1 MEKRRN
7 VSLGALLWR
16 YLILTGVSAAALAA
30 AWWITLMLLMNAG
43 FVLPARTQS
52 DHASDA
58 AAAMRLQGSFDASL
72 ADELCNYV
80 YFAPD
85 GTVLETNLSGRRLA
99 DAKEARRTLE
109 GGAWFYQ
116 RVDFS
121 DGSLC
126 LFQFD
131 YSVLYGNEAL
141 RGVLP
146 DFELA
151 SLVLL
156 AVVLVTTVTLIT
168 RHYTRRLRR
177 AADKLAAASARIAE
191 GQLEGGDF
199 SSAGVRELDGA
210 MDAMR
215 TLKEN
220 LSGSLQ
226 AQWRMEQQ
234 RAEQMA
240 ALAHDLKTPLTIIG
254 GNAELLAED
263 ALSDAQRAN
272 VDAIL
277 RNTRYA
283 GEYIASLRA
292 LAAGADSADTV
303 KNPEPAASDG
313 AQEHAAPQETERVSL
328 PEFLAEIQAQGQAL
342 CRARGCVFRL
352 LADGTSMLPMRRAE
366 LLRALVN
373 LVENAARY
381 TPRGG
386 AVTLGKPYEARPGRR
401 GPCGVHRTGHG
412 AGLYARGACQRHAAA
427 VHGRKKPPARR
438 PYGSGPDVCRRCRQA
453 SRRRAGASQCG
464 RRRSGG
470 RAFIS
475 RVGMTQTLCTAKE
488 ASRPAI
494 RQGGRLL
501 CAGGAFCFSLQ
512 KSLTWSELQMLCL
525 LQSL

>member
-58 AAAMRLQGSFDASL
+58 AAAMRLQDSFDASL

-126 LFQFD
+126 LLQFD

-226 AQWRMEQQ
+226 AQWRREQQ

-352 LADGTSMLPMRRAE
+352 VADGTSMCVGESRGE
-366 LLRALVN
+366 CRALPAAGRGS
-373 LVENAARY
+373 NA
-381 TPRGG
+381 
-386 AVTLGKPYEARPGRR
+386 GKPYEARPGRR
-401 GPCGVHRTGHG
+401 GPCGVHRTGYR
-412 AGLYARGACQRHAAA
+412 AGLYTRGACQRHAAA
-427 VHGRKKPPARR
+427 VHGRKKPPAGR
-438 PYGSGPDVCRRCRQA
+438 PYGTGPDVCRRCRQA
-453 SRRRAGASQCG
+453 SRRRAGAAQCG

-494 RQGGRLL
+494 RR
-501 CAGGAFCFSLQ
+501 AGGFFVQAVHFAF
-512 KSLTWSELQMLCL
+512 LCKKA
-525 LQSL
+525 

>member
-1 MEKRRN
+1 M
-7 VSLGALLWR
+7 
-16 YLILTGVSAAALAA
+16 
-30 AWWITLMLLMNAG
+30 
-43 FVLPARTQS
+43 
-52 DHASDA
+52 
-58 AAAMRLQGSFDASL
+58 
-72 ADELCNYV
+72 
-80 YFAPD
+80 
-85 GTVLETNLSGRRLA
+85 
-99 DAKEARRTLE
+99 
-109 GGAWFYQ
+109 
-116 RVDFS
+116 DFS

-352 LADGTSMLPMRRAE
+352 LTDGTSMLPMRRAE

-381 TPRGG
+381 TPQGG
-386 AVTLGKPYEARPGRR
+386 AVTLESRVRR
-401 GPCGVHRTGHG
+401 APDG
-412 AGLYARGACQRHAAA
+412 AGRALHPRRLPKACSRCTRA
-427 VHGRKKPPARR
+427 KKAARR
-438 PYGSGPDVCRRCRQA
+438 
-453 SRRRAGASQCG
+453 
-464 RRRSGG
+464 
-470 RAFIS
+470 
-475 RVGMTQTLCTAKE
+475 TAIWDW
-488 ASRPAI
+488 A
-494 RQGGRLL
+494 
-501 CAGGAFCFSLQ
+501 
-512 KSLTWSELQMLCL
+512 
-525 LQSL
+525 

>member
-177 AADKLAAASARIAE
+177 AAD
-191 GQLEGGDF
+191 
-199 SSAGVRELDGA
+199 
-210 MDAMR
+210 
-215 TLKEN
+215 
-220 LSGSLQ
+220 
-226 AQWRMEQQ
+226 
-234 RAEQMA
+234 
-240 ALAHDLKTPLTIIG
+240 
-254 GNAELLAED
+254 
-263 ALSDAQRAN
+263 
-272 VDAIL
+272 
-277 RNTRYA
+277 
-283 GEYIASLRA
+283 
-292 LAAGADSADTV
+292 
-303 KNPEPAASDG
+303 
-313 AQEHAAPQETERVSL
+313 
-328 PEFLAEIQAQGQAL
+328 
-342 CRARGCVFRL
+342 
-352 LADGTSMLPMRRAE
+352 
-366 LLRALVN
+366 
-373 LVENAARY
+373 
-381 TPRGG
+381 
-386 AVTLGKPYEARPGRR
+386 
-401 GPCGVHRTGHG
+401 
-412 AGLYARGACQRHAAA
+412 
-427 VHGRKKPPARR
+427 
-438 PYGSGPDVCRRCRQA
+438 
-453 SRRRAGASQCG
+453 
-464 RRRSGG
+464 
-470 RAFIS
+470 
-475 RVGMTQTLCTAKE
+475 
-488 ASRPAI
+488 
-494 RQGGRLL
+494 
-501 CAGGAFCFSLQ
+501 
-512 KSLTWSELQMLCL
+512 
-525 LQSL
+525 

>member
-85 GTVLETNLSGRRLA
+85 GTVLETNLSGHRLA

-109 GGAWFYQ
+109 GGAWF
-116 RVDFS
+116 
-121 DGSLC
+121 
-126 LFQFD
+126 

-254 GNAELLAED
+254 GYAELLAED

-303 KNPEPAASDG
+303 KKPEPAASDG
-313 AQEHAAPQETERVSL
+313 AQEHAAPQERERVSL

-352 LADGTSMLPMRRAE
+352 LTDGTSMLPMRRAE

-386 AVTLGKPYEARPGRR
+386 AVTLESHMRR
-401 GPCGVHRTGHG
+401 APDG
-412 AGLYARGACQRHAAA
+412 AGRAVFTVQDTGPGFTPEALAKGMQPLYTGEKSRPQDGHMGLGLTFAAD
-427 VHGRKKPPARR
+427 VARR
-438 PYGSGPDVCRRCRQA
+438 HG
-453 SRRRAGASQCG
+453 GALAL
-464 RRRSGG
+464 RN
-470 RAFIS
+470 A
-475 RVGMTQTLCTAKE
+475 
-488 ASRPAI
+488 
-494 RQGGRLL
+494 
-501 CAGGAFCFSLQ
+501 AGGGAVA
-512 KSLTWSELQMLCL
+512 EL
-525 LQSL
+525 SFPVWG

>member
-1 MEKRRN
+1 
-7 VSLGALLWR
+7 
-16 YLILTGVSAAALAA
+16 
-30 AWWITLMLLMNAG
+30 MLLMNAG

-272 VDAIL
+272 VDAI
-277 RNTRYA
+277 
-283 GEYIASLRA
+283 
-292 LAAGADSADTV
+292 
-303 KNPEPAASDG
+303 
-313 AQEHAAPQETERVSL
+313 
-328 PEFLAEIQAQGQAL
+328 
-342 CRARGCVFRL
+342 C
-352 LADGTSMLPMRRAE
+352 
-366 LLRALVN
+366 
-373 LVENAARY
+373 
-381 TPRGG
+381 
-386 AVTLGKPYEARPGRR
+386 
-401 GPCGVHRTGHG
+401 
-412 AGLYARGACQRHAAA
+412 
-427 VHGRKKPPARR
+427 
-438 PYGSGPDVCRRCRQA
+438 
-453 SRRRAGASQCG
+453 
-464 RRRSGG
+464 
-470 RAFIS
+470 
-475 RVGMTQTLCTAKE
+475 
-488 ASRPAI
+488 AI
-494 RQGGRLL
+494 RATRGNTLPR
-501 CAGGAFCFSLQ
+501 
-512 KSLTWSELQMLCL
+512 
-525 LQSL
+525 

>member
-1 MEKRRN
+1 M
-7 VSLGALLWR
+7 
-16 YLILTGVSAAALAA
+16 
-30 AWWITLMLLMNAG
+30 
-43 FVLPARTQS
+43 
-52 DHASDA
+52 
-58 AAAMRLQGSFDASL
+58 
-72 ADELCNYV
+72 
-80 YFAPD
+80 
-85 GTVLETNLSGRRLA
+85 
-99 DAKEARRTLE
+99 
-109 GGAWFYQ
+109 
-116 RVDFS
+116 
-121 DGSLC
+121 
-126 LFQFD
+126 
-131 YSVLYGNEAL
+131 LYGNEAL

-292 LAAGADSADTV
+292 LAAGADL
-303 KNPEPAASDG
+303 
-313 AQEHAAPQETERVSL
+313 SL
-328 PEFLAEIQAQGQAL
+328 I
-342 CRARGCVFRL
+342 
-352 LADGTSMLPMRRAE
+352 
-366 LLRALVN
+366 
-373 LVENAARY
+373 
-381 TPRGG
+381 
-386 AVTLGKPYEARPGRR
+386 
-401 GPCGVHRTGHG
+401 H
-412 AGLYARGACQRHAAA
+412 
-427 VHGRKKPPARR
+427 
-438 PYGSGPDVCRRCRQA
+438 
-453 SRRRAGASQCG
+453 
-464 RRRSGG
+464 
-470 RAFIS
+470 I
-475 RVGMTQTLCTAKE
+475 
-488 ASRPAI
+488 
-494 RQGGRLL
+494 
-501 CAGGAFCFSLQ
+501 
-512 KSLTWSELQMLCL
+512 
-525 LQSL
+525 

>member
-1 MEKRRN
+1 M
-7 VSLGALLWR
+7 SLGALLWR

-277 RNTRYA
+277 HNTRYA

-313 AQEHAAPQETERVSL
+313 AQEHAAPQERERVAAAVPGRDTSPGPGSL
-328 PEFLAEIQAQGQAL
+328 PGAGLCISPGGGWDVYAAHAPGGAAACVGESCGE
-342 CRARGCVFRL
+342 CRAL
-352 LADGTSMLPMRRAE
+352 H
-366 LLRALVN
+366 
-373 LVENAARY
+373 AAG
-381 TPRGG
+381 RGG
-386 AVTLGKPYEARPGRR
+386 NAGKPYEARPGRR

-488 ASRPAI
+488 PPALPYAGREASLCRRCI
-494 RQGGRLL
+494 LL
-501 CAGGAFCFSLQ
+501 LFAKKLD
-512 KSLTWSELQMLCL
+512 LE
-525 LQSL
+525 

>member
-1 MEKRRN
+1 M
-7 VSLGALLWR
+7 SLGALLWR

-177 AADKLAAASARIAE
+177 AADKLAAASARIGATGGRRFFLGGRAGVGRCNGRHAHAE
-191 GQLEGGDF
+191 GEPF
-199 SSAGVRELDGA
+199 RFFAGPVAYGA
-210 MDAMR
+210 
-215 TLKEN
+215 
-220 LSGSLQ
+220 
-226 AQWRMEQQ
+226 
-234 RAEQMA
+234 
-240 ALAHDLKTPLTIIG
+240 
-254 GNAELLAED
+254 
-263 ALSDAQRAN
+263 
-272 VDAIL
+272 
-277 RNTRYA
+277 
-283 GEYIASLRA
+283 
-292 LAAGADSADTV
+292 AAG
-303 KNPEPAASDG
+303 
-313 AQEHAAPQETERVSL
+313 R
-328 PEFLAEIQAQGQAL
+328 
-342 CRARGCVFRL
+342 
-352 LADGTSMLPMRRAE
+352 ADG
-366 LLRALVN
+366 
-373 LVENAARY
+373 
-381 TPRGG
+381 
-386 AVTLGKPYEARPGRR
+386 
-401 GPCGVHRTGHG
+401 
-412 AGLYARGACQRHAAA
+412 
-427 VHGRKKPPARR
+427 
-438 PYGSGPDVCRRCRQA
+438 
-453 SRRRAGASQCG
+453 RAGA
-464 RRRSGG
+464 
-470 RAFIS
+470 
-475 RVGMTQTLCTAKE
+475 
-488 ASRPAI
+488 
-494 RQGGRLL
+494 
-501 CAGGAFCFSLQ
+501 
-512 KSLTWSELQMLCL
+512 
-525 LQSL
+525 

>member
-156 AVVLVTTVTLIT
+156 AVC
-168 RHYTRRLRR
+168 
-177 AADKLAAASARIAE
+177 
-191 GQLEGGDF
+191 
-199 SSAGVRELDGA
+199 
-210 MDAMR
+210 
-215 TLKEN
+215 
-220 LSGSLQ
+220 
-226 AQWRMEQQ
+226 W
-234 RAEQMA
+234 
-240 ALAHDLKTPLTIIG
+240 
-254 GNAELLAED
+254 
-263 ALSDAQRAN
+263 
-272 VDAIL
+272 
-277 RNTRYA
+277 
-283 GEYIASLRA
+283 
-292 LAAGADSADTV
+292 
-303 KNPEPAASDG
+303 
-313 AQEHAAPQETERVSL
+313 
-328 PEFLAEIQAQGQAL
+328 
-342 CRARGCVFRL
+342 
-352 LADGTSMLPMRRAE
+352 
-366 LLRALVN
+366 
-373 LVENAARY
+373 
-381 TPRGG
+381 
-386 AVTLGKPYEARPGRR
+386 
-401 GPCGVHRTGHG
+401 
-412 AGLYARGACQRHAAA
+412 
-427 VHGRKKPPARR
+427 
-438 PYGSGPDVCRRCRQA
+438 
-453 SRRRAGASQCG
+453 
-464 RRRSGG
+464 
-470 RAFIS
+470 
-475 RVGMTQTLCTAKE
+475 
-488 ASRPAI
+488 
-494 RQGGRLL
+494 
-501 CAGGAFCFSLQ
+501 
-512 KSLTWSELQMLCL
+512 
-525 LQSL
+525 

>member
-303 KNPEPAASDG
+303 KKPGARCVGRRAGACRSAGDG
-313 AQEHAAPQETERVSL
+313 AGLPAGVPGRDTSPGPGSLPGAGLCISPADGWNVHAAHAPGGAAACAGESCGE
-328 PEFLAEIQAQGQAL
+328 
-342 CRARGCVFRL
+342 CRAL
-352 LADGTSMLPMRRAE
+352 H
-366 LLRALVN
+366 
-373 LVENAARY
+373 AAG
-381 TPRGG
+381 RGG
-386 AVTLGKPYEARPGRR
+386 NAGKPREARPGRR
-401 GPCGVHRTGHG
+401 GPCGVHRTGYR
-412 AGLYARGACQRHAAA
+412 AGLYTRGACQRHAAA
-427 VHGRKKPPARR
+427 VHGRKKPPAGR
-438 PYGSGPDVCRRCRQA
+438 PYGTGPDVCRRCR
-453 SRRRAGASQCG
+453 
-464 RRRSGG
+464 
-470 RAFIS
+470 
-475 RVGMTQTLCTAKE
+475 
-488 ASRPAI
+488 
-494 RQGGRLL
+494 
-501 CAGGAFCFSLQ
+501 
-512 KSLTWSELQMLCL
+512 
-525 LQSL
+525 

>member
-199 SSAGVRELDGA
+199 PRRAC
-210 MDAMR
+210 
-215 TLKEN
+215 
-220 LSGSLQ
+220 GSWT
-226 AQWRMEQQ
+226 AQW
-234 RAEQMA
+234 
-240 ALAHDLKTPLTIIG
+240 TP
-254 GNAELLAED
+254 
-263 ALSDAQRAN
+263 
-272 VDAIL
+272 
-277 RNTRYA
+277 
-283 GEYIASLRA
+283 
-292 LAAGADSADTV
+292 
-303 KNPEPAASDG
+303 
-313 AQEHAAPQETERVSL
+313 
-328 PEFLAEIQAQGQAL
+328 
-342 CRARGCVFRL
+342 CAR
-352 LADGTSMLPMRRAE
+352 
-366 LLRALVN
+366 
-373 LVENAARY
+373 
-381 TPRGG
+381 
-386 AVTLGKPYEARPGRR
+386 
-401 GPCGVHRTGHG
+401 
-412 AGLYARGACQRHAAA
+412 
-427 VHGRKKPPARR
+427 
-438 PYGSGPDVCRRCRQA
+438 
-453 SRRRAGASQCG
+453 
-464 RRRSGG
+464 
-470 RAFIS
+470 
-475 RVGMTQTLCTAKE
+475 
-488 ASRPAI
+488 
-494 RQGGRLL
+494 
-501 CAGGAFCFSLQ
+501 
-512 KSLTWSELQMLCL
+512 
-525 LQSL
+525 

>member
-1 MEKRRN
+1 M
-7 VSLGALLWR
+7 SLGALLWR

-109 GGAWFYQ
+109 GGAWLYQ

-240 ALAHDLKTPLTIIG
+240 ALAHDLKTPLTII
-254 GNAELLAED
+254 D
-263 ALSDAQRAN
+263 ANTEVIEMMEGENEWTQSTRKQVARLTSLTEKLVFLSRMDEEGTKLEKVSFSLSDAVLDTAEGFRSVAKTKGKQFEIN
-272 VDAIL
+272 VAEHV
-277 RNTRYA
+277 
-283 GEYIASLRA
+283 EYV
-292 LAAGADSADTV
+292 GDE
-303 KNPEPAASDG
+303 KN
-313 AQEHAAPQETERVSL
+313 
-328 PEFLAEIQAQGQAL
+328 
-342 CRARGCVFRL
+342 
-352 LADGTSMLPMRRAE
+352 
-366 LLRALVN
+366 
-373 LVENAARY
+373 
-381 TPRGG
+381 
-386 AVTLGKPYEARPGRR
+386 
-401 GPCGVHRTGHG
+401 
-412 AGLYARGACQRHAAA
+412 
-427 VHGRKKPPARR
+427 
-438 PYGSGPDVCRRCRQA
+438 
-453 SRRRAGASQCG
+453 
-464 RRRSGG
+464 
-470 RAFIS
+470 
-475 RVGMTQTLCTAKE
+475 
-488 ASRPAI
+488 I
-494 RQGGRLL
+494 RQMISLLLDNAMKYSSEQGIIRIALKTSGKNKIITVWNTTDQIEKEKLDMLFERFYRMDASHNSKTGGFGIGLSVVY
-501 CAGGAFCFSLQ
+501 AIVKAHKGKISA
-512 KSLTWSELQMLCL
+512 KSEDGKSILFTVAL
-525 LQSL
+525 

>member
-1 MEKRRN
+1 
-7 VSLGALLWR
+7 
-16 YLILTGVSAAALAA
+16 
-30 AWWITLMLLMNAG
+30 MLLMNAG

-191 GQLEGGDF
+191 G
-199 SSAGVRELDGA
+199 S
-210 MDAMR
+210 
-215 TLKEN
+215 
-220 LSGSLQ
+220 
-226 AQWRMEQQ
+226 W
-234 RAEQMA
+234 RAEIF
-240 ALAHDLKTPLTIIG
+240 P
-254 GNAELLAED
+254 
-263 ALSDAQRAN
+263 
-272 VDAIL
+272 
-277 RNTRYA
+277 
-283 GEYIASLRA
+283 
-292 LAAGADSADTV
+292 
-303 KNPEPAASDG
+303 
-313 AQEHAAPQETERVSL
+313 
-328 PEFLAEIQAQGQAL
+328 
-342 CRARGCVFRL
+342 
-352 LADGTSMLPMRRAE
+352 RRACGSWT
-366 LLRALVN
+366 VQWTPC
-373 LVENAARY
+373 AR
-381 TPRGG
+381 
-386 AVTLGKPYEARPGRR
+386 
-401 GPCGVHRTGHG
+401 
-412 AGLYARGACQRHAAA
+412 
-427 VHGRKKPPARR
+427 
-438 PYGSGPDVCRRCRQA
+438 
-453 SRRRAGASQCG
+453 
-464 RRRSGG
+464 
-470 RAFIS
+470 
-475 RVGMTQTLCTAKE
+475 
-488 ASRPAI
+488 
-494 RQGGRLL
+494 
-501 CAGGAFCFSLQ
+501 
-512 KSLTWSELQMLCL
+512 
-525 LQSL
+525 

>member
-1 MEKRRN
+1 
-7 VSLGALLWR
+7 
-16 YLILTGVSAAALAA
+16 
-30 AWWITLMLLMNAG
+30 MLLMNAG

-210 MDAMR
+210 MDA
-215 TLKEN
+215 
-220 LSGSLQ
+220 
-226 AQWRMEQQ
+226 
-234 RAEQMA
+234 
-240 ALAHDLKTPLTIIG
+240 
-254 GNAELLAED
+254 
-263 ALSDAQRAN
+263 
-272 VDAIL
+272 
-277 RNTRYA
+277 
-283 GEYIASLRA
+283 
-292 LAAGADSADTV
+292 SA
-303 KNPEPAASDG
+303 
-313 AQEHAAPQETERVSL
+313 R
-328 PEFLAEIQAQGQAL
+328 
-342 CRARGCVFRL
+342 
-352 LADGTSMLPMRRAE
+352 
-366 LLRALVN
+366 
-373 LVENAARY
+373 
-381 TPRGG
+381 
-386 AVTLGKPYEARPGRR
+386 
-401 GPCGVHRTGHG
+401 
-412 AGLYARGACQRHAAA
+412 
-427 VHGRKKPPARR
+427 
-438 PYGSGPDVCRRCRQA
+438 
-453 SRRRAGASQCG
+453 
-464 RRRSGG
+464 
-470 RAFIS
+470 
-475 RVGMTQTLCTAKE
+475 
-488 ASRPAI
+488 
-494 RQGGRLL
+494 
-501 CAGGAFCFSLQ
+501 
-512 KSLTWSELQMLCL
+512 
-525 LQSL
+525 

>member
-220 LSGSLQ
+220 LFGSLQ

-313 AQEHAAPQETERVSL
+313 AQEHAAPQERERVSL

-352 LADGTSMLPMRRAE
+352 VADGTSMLPMRRAE

-386 AVTLGKPYEARPGRR
+386 AVTLESHMRR
-401 GPCGVHRTGHG
+401 APDG
-412 AGLYARGACQRHAAA
+412 AGRAVFTVQDTGPGFTPEALAKGMQPLYTGEKSRPQDGHMGLGLTFAAD
-427 VHGRKKPPARR
+427 VARR
-438 PYGSGPDVCRRCRQA
+438 HG
-453 SRRRAGASQCG
+453 GALAL
-464 RRRSGG
+464 RN
-470 RAFIS
+470 A
-475 RVGMTQTLCTAKE
+475 
-488 ASRPAI
+488 
-494 RQGGRLL
+494 
-501 CAGGAFCFSLQ
+501 AGGGAVA
-512 KSLTWSELQMLCL
+512 EL
-525 LQSL
+525 SFPVWG

>member
-1 MEKRRN
+1 M
-7 VSLGALLWR
+7 
-16 YLILTGVSAAALAA
+16 
-30 AWWITLMLLMNAG
+30 
-43 FVLPARTQS
+43 
-52 DHASDA
+52 
-58 AAAMRLQGSFDASL
+58 
-72 ADELCNYV
+72 
-80 YFAPD
+80 
-85 GTVLETNLSGRRLA
+85 
-99 DAKEARRTLE
+99 
-109 GGAWFYQ
+109 
-116 RVDFS
+116 
-121 DGSLC
+121 
-126 LFQFD
+126 
-131 YSVLYGNEAL
+131 
-141 RGVLP
+141 
-146 DFELA
+146 
-151 SLVLL
+151 
-156 AVVLVTTVTLIT
+156 LVTTVTLIT

-303 KNPEPAASDG
+303 KSPEPAASDG

-352 LADGTSMLPMRRAE
+352 LTDGTSMLPMRRAE

-381 TPRGG
+381 TPQGG
-386 AVTLGKPYEARPGRR
+386 AVTLESRVRR
-401 GPCGVHRTGHG
+401 APDG
-412 AGLYARGACQRHAAA
+412 AGRAVFTVRDTGPGFTPEALAKGMQPLYTGEKSRPQDGHMGLGLTFAAD
-427 VHGRKKPPARR
+427 VARR
-438 PYGSGPDVCRRCRQA
+438 HG
-453 SRRRAGASQCG
+453 GALAL
-464 RRRSGG
+464 RN
-470 RAFIS
+470 A
-475 RVGMTQTLCTAKE
+475 
-488 ASRPAI
+488 
-494 RQGGRLL
+494 
-501 CAGGAFCFSLQ
+501 AGGGAVA
-512 KSLTWSELQMLCL
+512 EL
-525 LQSL
+525 SFPVWG

>member
-1 MEKRRN
+1 
-7 VSLGALLWR
+7 
-16 YLILTGVSAAALAA
+16 
-30 AWWITLMLLMNAG
+30 MLLMNAG

-303 KNPEPAASDG
+303 KTRSPLRRTARRSMPLRRRGSG
-313 AQEHAAPQETERVSL
+313 SPCRSSW
-328 PEFLAEIQAQGQAL
+328 PRYKP
-342 CRARGCVFRL
+342 RARLSAGR
-352 LADGTSMLPMRRAE
+352 
-366 LLRALVN
+366 
-373 LVENAARY
+373 
-381 TPRGG
+381 G
-386 AVTLGKPYEARPGRR
+386 AVYFAWWRMERPCC
-401 GPCGVHRTGHG
+401 P
-412 AGLYARGACQRHAAA
+412 
-427 VHGRKKPPARR
+427 
-438 PYGSGPDVCRRCRQA
+438 
-453 SRRRAGASQCG
+453 
-464 RRRSGG
+464 
-470 RAFIS
+470 
-475 RVGMTQTLCTAKE
+475 
-488 ASRPAI
+488 
-494 RQGGRLL
+494 
-501 CAGGAFCFSLQ
+501 CAGRSCCVR
-512 KSLTWSELQMLCL
+512 W
-525 LQSL
+525 